1 MLGKN
6 IAGLRKRLK
15 MSQKEFAAALN
26 ISQGAVSQWETERT
40 CPDMSQLLNI
50 ASKFNVSVDSLTGIS
65 VPKDERTENTVPAK
79 GHRIPV
85 VGDVAAGV
93 PIEAIQDILDY
104 EEIPEELAQ
113 TGEYF
118 GLRLK
123 GDSMAPRMQSGDVVI
138 VRQQDDVENG
148 EIAVVL
154 VNGDSATVKQVK
166 KLTEGIMLI
175 PYNKDYETMFYTA
188 QECATLPVRIIGKVI
203 ECRIKL

>member
-1 MLGKN
+1 
-6 IAGLRKRLK
+6 
-15 MSQKEFAAALN
+15 MSQSEFAAALH
-26 ISQGAVSQWETERT
+26 ISQGAVSQWETGRT
-40 CPDMSQLLNI
+40 CPDMSQLLAI
-50 ASKFNVSVDSLTGIS
+50 ASKFNVSVDSLTGIA
-65 VPKDERTENTVPAK
+65 VQKDESAENAVPAK

-148 EIAVVL
+148 AIAVVL

-188 QECATLPVRIIGKVI
+188 QECATLPVRIIGKVV

>member
-1 MLGKN
+1 MEIGAR
-6 IAGLRKRLK
+6 IVELRN
-15 MSQKEFAAALN
+15 QKK
-26 ISQGAVSQWETERT
+26 ISQAELAKRSGVSQAGISYIEKGQRSPSAATIE
-40 CPDMSQLLNI
+40 LLAN
-50 ASKFNVSVDSLTGIS
+50 ALGCSSAYLMGESVKPLKNVSARGC
-65 VPKDERTENTVPAK
+65 
-79 GHRIPV
+79 RIPV

-104 EEIPEELAQ
+104 EEIAEELAQ

-166 KLTEGIMLI
+166 KLAEGIMLI

-188 QECATLPVRIIGKVI
+188 QECAALPVRIIGKVI